1 MEHQEI
7 LPECVQRFDRLDE
20 KLDEL
25 IKRADRINGRYE
37 KHMEES
43 VKYRREVDRHE
54 HLLGVIDKENQLMKD
69 EKWNTSKNSQW
80 RVGLIVG
87 VIMTIFTAIVRFIGG

>member
-20 KLDEL
+20 KLDGL

-43 VKYRREVDRHE
+43 VRYRRDVDRHE
-54 HLLGVIDKENQLMKD
+54 HLLGVIER
-69 EKWNTSKNSQW
+69 EKLNTTKASQW
-80 RVGLIVG
+80 RCSLIAGASVGILSIIATV
-87 VIMTIFTAIVRFIGG
+87 VVRLIGG

>member
-43 VKYRREVDRHE
+43 VKYRREVDKHE
-54 HLLGVIDKENQLMKD
+54 HLLGVIEKEKLNS
-69 EKWNTSKNSQW
+69 SKASKW

-87 VIMTIFTAIVRFIGG
+87 VVMTIFTAIVRFIGG

>member
-43 VKYRREVDRHE
+43 TRYRRDVDRHE
-54 HLLGVIDKENQLMKD
+54 HLLSVIEKEKL
-69 EKWNTSKNSQW
+69 NTAKASQW

-87 VIMTIFTAIVRFIGG
+87 VVMTIFTAIVRFIGG